1 MAIYI
6 SRQRS
11 ATYSMAFLFG
21 GAKSASAK
29 VDPIKE
35 YQRELRHAQR
45 SMDRE
50 DLKAAAQERSLVA
63 DITRQAKD
71 QRLDQC
77 KARARELIRLR
88 THRARLDAMKGH
100 MKALSQQLSTVQGAH
115 SMQAIMGKT
124 TRLLQG
130 LNRKMDVKSVHRMLF
145 EYERQSTAFADSQEV
160 VEESLDSMF
169 EVDGEQEATDDAMLK
184 VFEELGLDL
193 SFGIAAARVGTSA
206 PVNTE
211 DLEARL
217 NRLRTHSSSSAAGQQ

>member
-1 MAIYI
+1 
-6 SRQRS
+6 
-11 ATYSMAFLFG
+11 MAFLFG
-21 GAKSASAK
+21 GAKSASVK
-29 VDPIKE
+29 VDPVKE
-35 YQRELRHAQR
+35 YQREIRHAQR

-50 DLKAAAQERSLVA
+50 DIKAGAQERALLA

-71 QRLDQC
+71 QKLDQC

-88 THRARLDAMKGH
+88 SHRARLDAMKGH
-100 MKALSQQLSTVQGAH
+100 MNALGHQLSTVQSAQ

-130 LNRKMDVKSVHRMLF
+130 LNKKMDVKSVHRMLF

-169 EVDGEQEATDDAMLK
+169 EVDGEQEATDDAMLR
-184 VFEELGLDL
+184 VFEELGLDF
-193 SFGIAAARVGTSA
+193 SVGIGSAKVGLLA
-206 PVNTE
+206 QVNTE

-217 NRLRTHSSSSAAGQQ
+217 NKLRVHSSSSDAGQQP